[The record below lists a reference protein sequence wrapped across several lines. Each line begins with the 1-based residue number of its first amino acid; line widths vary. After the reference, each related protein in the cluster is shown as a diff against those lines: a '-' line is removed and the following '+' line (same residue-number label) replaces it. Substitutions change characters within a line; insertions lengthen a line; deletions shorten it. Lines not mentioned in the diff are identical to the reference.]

1 MPMALAIMI
10 PQLSIL
16 TNTIFLGNYESADG
30 LVHGKDVLSVA
41 GVAGLYYYVFAIITF
56 GLGSGILMLM
66 SRKAGEDQS
75 EGVGYVFSVGFW
87 LALFLSIVLLLLSI
101 FLATFFFQYVLH
113 NNGLQVLAKDYAL
126 IRMWGLP
133 FVCLAHLGNMLFIA
147 TNRTRLMLFGT
158 LGETIITIL
167 LDYCF
172 IFGHW
177 GFPELGIMGAAIAS
191 VVAEIVFFIIVFAI
205 IHKNHYFKQFHI
217 RLFNRVKFKDLR
229 DYFFLSSPL
238 MIQFFISIGAWEVF
252 FIFVEHLGEHELGAS
267 QIVRSIYGI
276 MGIAVWA
283 LANTANS
290 MVSNLYGQK
299 EYDAI
304 LPLLNK
310 IVRITL
316 SYALVVVTILYIVKL
331 PLIAMYTA
339 DEKIRALSSPTMNV
353 VFLASFIFS
362 ASLIYFNG
370 MLGLGNTRR
379 NLAYES
385 ITITCYL
392 LYCYIVVE
400 VLSSPL
406 WVAWTSELIYWLVML
421 LLSGF
426 YMKSKKWVP
435 EKL

>member
-1 MPMALAIMI
+1 
-10 PQLSIL
+10 
-16 TNTIFLGNYESADG
+16 
-30 LVHGKDVLSVA
+30 
-41 GVAGLYYYVFAIITF
+41 
-56 GLGSGILMLM
+56 
-66 SRKAGEDQS
+66 
-75 EGVGYVFSVGFW
+75 
-87 LALFLSIVLLLLSI
+87 
-101 FLATFFFQYVLH
+101 
-113 NNGLQVLAKDYAL
+113 
-126 IRMWGLP
+126 
-133 FVCLAHLGNMLFIA
+133 
-147 TNRTRLMLFGT
+147 
-158 LGETIITIL
+158 
-167 LDYCF
+167 
-172 IFGHW
+172 
-177 GFPELGIMGAAIAS
+177 
-191 VVAEIVFFIIVFAI
+191 
-205 IHKNHYFKQFHI
+205 
-217 RLFNRVKFKDLR
+217 
-229 DYFFLSSPL
+229 

-400 VLSSPL
+400 VLRSPL